1 MLSRTTRYFRR
12 KKSSSSKKACDAHQL
27 LCKNNSL
34 PIDSDDGGEQFPFIG
49 KTLSAGDASVLQMVE
64 ETPTPDSE
72 SAQPDVCKNN
82 SSGTESDMTM
92 SEGPSASG
100 EEIAQMPSSVS
111 NGIFESDDEEEVD
124 DLDDA
129 KESDEHY
136 TTEEMVEVATEALV
150 SAADEDGE
158 PITDDETP
166 KSEVVEKSH
175 VAGPVVDASVET
187 KQDSDEF
194 PTLEALM
201 LERVNNINQ
210 IKKMLRQEFKLDNG
224 ELHISLVIRSNIN
237 YVPLS
242 HLTIYIHKII
252 SSHLRCRH
260 DG

>member
-49 KTLSAGDASVLQMVE
+49 KTLSAGDASVLEIVE
-64 ETPTPDSE
+64 ETPDAE

-82 SSGTESDMTM
+82 SSGTESEMTM

-136 TTEEMVEVATEALV
+136 TTEEMVEVATETLV

-175 VAGPVVDASVET
+175 VAGPVVDSSVET

-210 IKKMLRQEFKLDNG
+210 IKKMLRQEFKLDNS
-224 ELHISLVIRSNIN
+224 ELHISLVIRSNVY

-242 HLTIYIHKII
+242 HLNIYILKII
-252 SSHLRCRH
+252 SSRLRYRH

>member
-1 MLSRTTRYFRR
+1 MLSRTARIFRR
-12 KKSSSSKKACDAHQL
+12 KKSSSSNKACDAHQL

-34 PIDSDDGGEQFPFIG
+34 PLDSDDGGEQFPFIG
-49 KTLSAGDASVLQMVE
+49 KTLSAGDASVLEIVE
-64 ETPTPDSE
+64 ETPDAE
-72 SAQPDVCKNN
+72 YAQPDVCKNN
-82 SSGTESDMTM
+82 SSGTETDMTM

-111 NGIFESDDEEEVD
+111 NGIFESDEEEEVD

-129 KESDEHY
+129 KESDEHDA
-136 TTEEMVEVATEALV
+136 TEEMVEVATEALV

-166 KSEVVEKSH
+166 MSEVVEKSH
-175 VAGPVVDASVET
+175 VAGPVVDSSVET

-224 ELHISLVIRSNIN
+224 KLHISLVIRSNVY

-242 HLTIYIHKII
+242 YLTIYI
-252 SSHLRCRH
+252 LRCRH

>member
-1 MLSRTTRYFRR
+1 MLSSTIRIFRR

-34 PIDSDDGGEQFPFIG
+34 PLDSDDGGEQFPFIG
-49 KTLSAGDASVLQMVE
+49 KTLSAGDASVLEIVE
-64 ETPTPDSE
+64 ETPDAE

-175 VAGPVVDASVET
+175 VAGPVVDSSVET

-224 ELHISLVIRSNIN
+224 ELHISIVIRSNTY

-242 HLTIYIHKII
+242 HLTIT
-252 SSHLRCRH
+252 SHLRCRH
-260 DG
+260 NG

>member
-1 MLSRTTRYFRR
+1 MLSRTTRIFRR

-34 PIDSDDGGEQFPFIG
+34 PLDSDDGGEQFQFIG
-49 KTLSAGDASVLQMVE
+49 KTLSAGDSSVLEIVE
-64 ETPTPDSE
+64 ETPDAE

-82 SSGTESDMTM
+82 SSGTETDMTM

-111 NGIFESDDEEEVD
+111 NGIFESDDEEEEVD

-136 TTEEMVEVATEALV
+136 ITEEMVEVATEALV

-166 KSEVVEKSH
+166 MSEVVEKSH
-175 VAGPVVDASVET
+175 VAGPVVDSSVET

-224 ELHISLVIRSNIN
+224 KLHISLVIRSNVY

-242 HLTIYIHKII
+242 YLTIYI
-252 SSHLRCRH
+252 LRCRH

>member
-49 KTLSAGDASVLQMVE
+49 KTLSAGDASVLEIVE
-64 ETPTPDSE
+64 ETPDAE

-82 SSGTESDMTM
+82 SSGTESEMTM

-136 TTEEMVEVATEALV
+136 TTEEMVEVATETLV

-175 VAGPVVDASVET
+175 VAGPVVDSSVET

-210 IKKMLRQEFKLDNG
+210 IKKMLRQEFKLDNS
-224 ELHISLVIRSNIN
+224 ELHISLVIRSNVY

-242 HLTIYIHKII
+242 PLNIYTQNYLFP
-252 SSHLRCRH
+252 SALQT
-260 DG
+260 

>member
-1 MLSRTTRYFRR
+1 MWSRTTRYFRR

-49 KTLSAGDASVLQMVE
+49 KTLSAGDASVLEMVE
-64 ETPTPDSE
+64 ETPDAE

-124 DLDDA
+124 DLDDT
-129 KESDEHY
+129 KEYDEHY
-136 TTEEMVEVATEALV
+136 TTEEMVEVATETLA
-150 SAADEDGE
+150 SAAAESGE

-175 VAGPVVDASVET
+175 VAGPVVDSSVET

-224 ELHISLVIRSNIN
+224 ELHISIVIRSNTY

-242 HLTIYIHKII
+242 HLTIYILKII
-252 SSHLRCRH
+252 SSHVR
-260 DG
+260 